1 MDNKGSTGEEIAIPA
16 EVIERK
22 IYLIRGHKVML
33 DRDLAKLYGV
43 PTKAFNQAV
52 KGNID
57 RFPDD
62 FMIQLSL
69 EELQN

>member
-1 MDNKGSTGEEIAIPA
+1 MNKKDSGQEIAIPA

-33 DRDLAKLYGV
+33 DRDLADIYGV
-43 PTKAFNQAV
+43 ETRAVVQAV
-52 KGNID
+52 KRNID

-62 FMIQLSL
+62 FMFPTEQR
-69 EELQN
+69 